1 MHSDAPPLAGVRV
14 LDFTRLLPGPVC
26 TLYCADLG
34 ADVVK
39 VEDVAAGDYARTLG
53 APGDGPSAFFRNVN
67 RGKRSLAVDLK
78 SADGHAC
85 VLALVRD
92 ADVLVESF
100 RPGVMASLGLD
111 HATLAAINPRLVYAS
126 ISGYG
131 QTGPRAR
138 MAGHDINY
146 LGYAGV
152 LDQTGAAGGPPALC
166 NLQIADLLG
175 GAASTAVAIL
185 AALVSVARGASGRY
199 IDVAMADATLAHQH
213 FALQALTMHGH
224 TLPRGEDMLSGGM
237 PCYGLYATQDGRHV
251 AVGALEEKFWRRLCT
266 ALGRNDLAAF
276 GMATGDA
283 ALRVRSELA
292 VIFGAQPLAHWAR
305 ELGGIDCCVTPVAT
319 LDEALADAQFGARN
333 MSVLRD
339 DGTHCLAPPWTMA
352 GMPAFAGAAA
362 PLQGEHT
369 RAILTQA
376 GYDEAAIDAL
386 IAAGVVRTSS
396 R

>member
-39 VEDVAAGDYARTLG
+39 VEDIAMGDYARTLG
-53 APGDGPSAFFRNVN
+53 ARGGGPSAFFRNVN
-67 RGKRSLAVDLK
+67 RRKRSLAVDLK
-78 SADGHAC
+78 SAAGHAC
-85 VLALVRD
+85 VLALVRG

-111 HATLAAINPRLVYAS
+111 HATLATVNSRLVYAS

-131 QTGPRAR
+131 QTGPRAA

-152 LDQTGAAGGPPALC
+152 LDQTGAAGGPPAMC

-175 GAASTAVAIL
+175 GAASAAVAIL
-185 AALVSVARGASGRY
+185 AALFGVARGRPGRY

-213 FALQALTMHGH
+213 FALQALTLHGH
-224 TLPRGEDMLSGGM
+224 TLPRGEDLLSGGV

-251 AVGALEEKFWRRLCT
+251 AVGALEDKFWQRLCT
-266 ALGRNDLAAF
+266 VLGRNDLAES
-276 GMATGDA
+276 GLATGDA
-283 ALRVRSELA
+283 ALRVRGELA
-292 VIFGAQPLAHWAR
+292 AIFGAQPLAHWVR
-305 ELGGIDCCVTPVAT
+305 EFGGVDCCVTPVAT
-319 LDEALADAQFGARN
+319 LDEALADTQFRARN
-333 MSVLRD
+333 MSALRD
-339 DGTHCLAPPWTMA
+339 DGTHCLAPPWTMQ
-352 GMPAFAGAAA
+352 GMPALASAEA
-362 PLQGEHT
+362 PLQGEHS
-369 RAILTQA
+369 RSILAQA
-376 GYDEAAIDAL
+376 GYDETAIDAL
-386 IAAGVVRTSS
+386 VAAGVVRTSS